1 MYEYIQE
8 RDIESIPFEV
18 GRVYPRIAYQRH
30 QDSFISALLLF
41 HLVSWLE
48 RTCHRIEGKGS
59 SAGSKEYWYVSRRIL
74 LATRNQNNYLTPPL
88 ESVQAELG

>member
-30 QDSFISALLLF
+30 QDSLISALLPF
-41 HLVSWLE
+41 NLVS
-48 RTCHRIEGKGS
+48 
-59 SAGSKEYWYVSRRIL
+59 
-74 LATRNQNNYLTPPL
+74 
-88 ESVQAELG
+88 